1 MNKTHTVKKGY
12 RSVISVLFGR
22 ELPVKNLEEQ
32 RVIMDDN
39 GNISINYSNPEV
51 LRSLESRM
59 RKFEKLPLS
68 KDIKQAV
75 PG

>member
-1 MNKTHTVKKGY
+1 MNKSHTAKKDY
-12 RSVISVLFGR
+12 RSIISILLGR
-22 ELPVKNLEEQ
+22 ELPIENLENQ

-39 GNISINYSNPEV
+39 GNISVNYSNPEV
-51 LRSLESRM
+51 LRSLEDQM

-68 KDIKQAV
+68 KDLKQVV

>member
-1 MNKTHTVKKGY
+1 MNKTHTVKKDY
-12 RSVISVLFGR
+12 KSIISVLFGR
-22 ELPVKNLEEQ
+22 ELPIKNIENQ

-51 LRSLESRM
+51 LRSLESQM

-68 KDIKQAV
+68 KDLKQAV

>member
-1 MNKTHTVKKGY
+1 MNKSRTAKRDY
-12 RSVISVLFGR
+12 RSIISVLLGK
-22 ELPVKNLEEQ
+22 ELPVENQEKQ

-51 LRSLESRM
+51 LLSLESQM

-68 KDIKQAV
+68 KDLKQVV

>member
-1 MNKTHTVKKGY
+1 MNKSYTAKKDY
-12 RSVISVLFGR
+12 RSIISILLGR
-22 ELPVKNLEEQ
+22 ELPIENLENQ

-39 GNISINYSNPEV
+39 GNISVNYSNPEV
-51 LRSLESRM
+51 LRSLEDQM

-68 KDIKQAV
+68 KDLKQVV

>member
-1 MNKTHTVKKGY
+1 MNKSHTAKKDY
-12 RSVISVLFGR
+12 RSIISVLLGR
-22 ELPVKNLEEQ
+22 ELPIENLEKQ

-51 LRSLESRM
+51 LRSLESQM

-68 KDIKQAV
+68 KDLKQAV

>member
-1 MNKTHTVKKGY
+1 MNKSHTAKKDY
-12 RSVISVLFGR
+12 RSIISVLLGR
-22 ELPVKNLEEQ
+22 ELPVENLEKQ

-51 LRSLESRM
+51 LRSLESQM

-68 KDIKQAV
+68 KDLKQAV

>member
-1 MNKTHTVKKGY
+1 MNKSHTPKKSY
-12 RSVISVLFGR
+12 KSLISVLLGR
-22 ELPVKNLEEQ
+22 ELPIENLEKQ

-51 LRSLESRM
+51 LRSLGSQM

-68 KDIKQAV
+68 KDLKQAV

>member
-1 MNKTHTVKKGY
+1 MNKSHTVKKDY
-12 RSVISVLFGR
+12 RSIISVLLGR
-22 ELPVKNLEEQ
+22 ELPIKNLEKQ

-51 LRSLESRM
+51 LRSLESQM